1 MAIHQPTKK
10 TSLPKM
16 GATVPSLQKIRIP
29 AKCRLSIAKQAGG
42 LRWWDG
48 ARFPQGGE
56 ATGKGERLDDSL
68 VEKKEEL
75 EIQKGTGRRKV
86 LC

>member
-1 MAIHQPTKK
+1 MQAFL
-10 TSLPKM
+10 S
-16 GATVPSLQKIRIP
+16 V
-29 AKCRLSIAKQAGG
+29 AKWLGGVRSRDRAGC
-42 LRWWDG
+42 
-48 ARFPQGGE
+48 PQGGE
-56 ATGKGERLDDSL
+56 ATGKGERLDDSV